1 MRDRMLRLLLLILE
15 FSAIFVVIPL
25 LIYYRRLPNAPI
37 PYLLVAGICAF
48 VFLRHDPTFDQSRLF
63 SWGHVGPFV
72 LPLLVRDAIFLVF
85 LGLAVW
91 LFAPE
96 LLFSLVRRA
105 PLFWTLIML
114 LYPLLSVYPQELLY
128 RAFFFHRYQPLFGS
142 GWGILAASAFAFGF
156 AHIIL
161 GNWISVALCLIG
173 GLLFAVTYQHSGSLL
188 LTCLDHALFGN
199 FMFTIGLGQFFY
211 HGSRR

>member
-1 MRDRMLRLLLLILE
+1 MSRLLLLVLE
-15 FSAIFVVIPL
+15 FSAIFVVVPL
-25 LIYYRRLPNAPI
+25 LVYYLVVPSAPI
-37 PYLLVAGICAF
+37 PYLVLAGFCTF
-48 VFLRHDPTFDQSRLF
+48 LFLRHDPTFEQSRLF
-63 SWGHVGPFV
+63 SWGHVDPFL
-72 LPLLVRDAIFLVF
+72 LPLLLRDAVFVAF
-85 LGLAVW
+85 LGAAVW

-96 LLFSLVRRA
+96 LLFSLVRGA
-105 PLFWTLIML
+105 PLFWFLIML

-142 GWGILAASAFAFGF
+142 GWGMLLASAFAFGL

-161 GNWISVALCLIG
+161 GNWISVVLCLIG
-173 GLLFAVTYQHSGSLL
+173 GLLFALTYQHSGSLL

-199 FMFTIGLGQFFY
+199 FIFTIGLGQFFY